1 MNTADA
7 LPGSTEKGINPPIP
21 KRRASLFALREE
33 IPRSAGLLSG
43 ILFIALILAVWY
55 AVTAAKLVPSLFLPS
70 PAAVIQEGVRQ
81 ITTGILWQDMGV
93 SVYRIMVGWLVATIF
108 AVPVGIL
115 MGNFKLFEGMFE
127 PAIDLVRYMP
137 TVAFVPLTILWAGI
151 GDEQKFL
158 ILFIGTFFQEVL
170 MIMDNVKNVPIDLI
184 HIGYTLGLN
193 KWEALRYI
201 VLPATLPGIWD
212 TFRITVGWTW
222 TYLVVAEMVAAN
234 SGLGRR
240 IMQAQRFLAT
250 DTIIFG
256 ILVIG
261 LLGLLTDLTFKT
273 LYRRMFRWMKG

>member
-1 MNTADA
+1 MNTTDA
-7 LPGSTEKGINPPIP
+7 LPVSPDRRVTISNR
-21 KRRASLFALREE
+21 KRRASLFALRED
-33 IPRSAGLLSG
+33 IPRSVSLLAG
-43 ILFIALILAVWY
+43 ILFVAAILVVWY
-55 AVTAAKLVPSLFLPS
+55 GVTAAKLVPDLFLPS
-70 PAAVIQEGVRQ
+70 PGAVIAEAGRQ
-81 ITTGILWQDMGV
+81 ISTGILWQDMGV
-93 SVYRIMVGWLVATIF
+93 SVYRIMVGWLVATVF
-108 AVPVGIL
+108 AVPIGIL

-193 KWEALRYI
+193 KWEVLRHI

-256 ILVIG
+256 ILTIG
-261 LLGLLTDLTFKT
+261 LLGLITDLTFKT

>member
-1 MNTADA
+1 
-7 LPGSTEKGINPPIP
+7 
-21 KRRASLFALREE
+21 
-33 IPRSAGLLSG
+33 
-43 ILFIALILAVWY
+43 
-55 AVTAAKLVPSLFLPS
+55 
-70 PAAVIQEGVRQ
+70 
-81 ITTGILWQDMGV
+81 MGV
-93 SVYRIMVGWLVATIF
+93 SVYRIMVGWLVATVF
-108 AVPVGIL
+108 AVPIGIL
-115 MGNFKLFEGMFE
+115 MGNFKLFEGMLE

-184 HIGYTLGLN
+184 HIGYTLGFN
-193 KWEALRYI
+193 KWEALRHI

-256 ILVIG
+256 ILTIG
-261 LLGLLTDLTFKT
+261 LLGLITDLTFKT